1 MTKKAERAAR
11 IAADKRNAYVKKV
24 RLLIGHVRER
34 LPAEYVNAAYDSGKT
49 ADEFA
54 AEIAAREPVGKA
66 VHPLKTSAIKEAHAA
81 ALAAVDVIAQELETV
96 SWDIDKIAP
105 HPNAMK
111 MGRDQYHKAQ
121 NRRARFQ
128 RVTKSIGDGTRRPGE
143 ADIRKLDKL
152 KISELIRAYEEQAAL
167 QYDMFIVKLVA
178 KIGPCVSA
186 TLEGNHVWSHSI
198 LVVEKEEEVADG
210 ASSYPV
216 KVIERWKTQQ
226 ITNVSKLGLYFPQW
240 PSRLMK

>member
-1 MTKKAERAAR
+1 MRRSRMTKKAERAAR

-24 RLLIGHVRER
+24 RLLIGHVQER
-34 LPAEYVNAAYDSGKT
+34 LPAEYVNAAYGSGKT

-66 VHPLKTSAIKEAHAA
+66 VHPLKVEAVKEAREHA
-81 ALAAVDVIAQELETV
+81 
-96 SWDIDKIAP
+96 
-105 HPNAMK
+105 
-111 MGRDQYHKAQ
+111 
-121 NRRARFQ
+121 
-128 RVTKSIGDGTRRPGE
+128 
-143 ADIRKLDKL
+143 L
-152 KISELIRAYEEQAAL
+152 KIIYAVARDLAEHDWDREKAAPYPDSRVVSREEYKQRLAKYSRYRRLTSGLGPTRGMNDPDPCEMDEEGMSAFIISHEEQAAF

-178 KIGPCVSA
+178 KIGPCISA

-198 LVVEKEEEVADG
+198 LVVEKEG
-210 ASSYPV
+210 G
-216 KVIERWKTQQ
+216 VIERWKTQQ